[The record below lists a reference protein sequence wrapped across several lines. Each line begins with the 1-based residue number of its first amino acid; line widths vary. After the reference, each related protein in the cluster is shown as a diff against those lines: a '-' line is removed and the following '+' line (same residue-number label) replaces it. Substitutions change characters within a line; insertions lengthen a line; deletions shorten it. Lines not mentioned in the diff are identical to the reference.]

1 MGYVDIKH
9 TVWIRMYVG
18 DDEVAEFMKNPSPA
32 SADGL
37 SDKAEE
43 IEWLDDTS
51 ERVDPVDNS
60 DMATV
65 EVYEG
70 SGKLVWNNVD
80 PSVKRKEK
88 LEKLKEQEKI

>member
-18 DDEVAEFMKNPSPA
+18 DDDVAEFLKDPSSA
-32 SADGL
+32 SADNL

-43 IEWLDDTS
+43 IEWLDETS
-51 ERVDPVDNS
+51 ERVEPVDNS
-60 DMATV
+60 DTATV

-80 PSVKRKEK
+80 PATKRNKK
-88 LEKLKEQEKI
+88 LEKLKQEK